1 MKLDVYI
8 DEPLTY
14 LKTMVFESMPELDSK
29 IIVDGEIYFVHRVNP
44 REISLR
50 KPEETE

>member
-29 IIVDGEIYFVHRVNP
+29 IIVDGEIYFVHRRNP
-44 REISLR
+44 REMSLR
-50 KPEETE
+50 KPEVKE